1 MVKESTFAKLFT
13 SKIEVAPLYMGYNSK
28 DEEIVIY
35 VKETGNPQHEKTQRK
50 YGKLLEK
57 SRKNRKRHR
66 AIMAKIVA
74 ESIIDTWKGVLDK
87 EGNVIEPTLENK
99 VDALVSFKKLFFE
112 VLDFAS
118 DSSNYQ
124 EDEDDDDDI
133 QEEEDDVVSAEDATE
148 KN

>member
-1 MVKESTFAKLFT
+1 MFT